1 MKNLFLSKFFFFIS
15 LCVFVACGSDDSSS
29 GGSVPGNKNST
40 SGLFQIN
47 AGGTKVRFAPGNLQ
61 ATYNG
66 SMWTWAFA
74 ANQWDYVSEYG
85 GNVNYNG
92 ANTYINGDGKVSANG
107 IVDLFGWVGE
117 TSTWTEAAQY
127 GISNSITVNNRYTYG
142 NIASE
147 SLKSDWGNTISDG
160 YTWRTL
166 SFSEW
171 TYVFNTRT
179 SGSTVNGTLNSRYS
193 YATIN
198 TDDRAVNGIILFP
211 DGITLEA
218 NDATTWGKINST
230 SQKTECTSAQW
241 ASLAAKGCVF
251 LPAAGYRYSKTV
263 GNSYQ
268 LEVSVRDDGYG
279 CYYWSSSSHTTD
291 VYSAYAF
298 SFDRSYLNP
307 ARSYS
312 RPHGFSVRLVREV
325 E

>member
-1 MKNLFLSKFFFFIS
+1 MKNLFLCSCYFLVS
-15 LCVFVACGSDDSSS
+15 TCVFVACGSDDSTSDEPL
-29 GGSVPGNKNST
+29 PGNKST
-40 SGLFQIN
+40 SSGLFQIN

-66 SMWTWAFA
+66 STWTWAFA
-74 ANQWDYVSEYG
+74 ANQWDYIGY
-85 GNVNYNG
+85 YG
-92 ANTYINGDGKVSANG
+92 ANLYVEGNGTVSVNG
-107 IVDLFGWVGE
+107 TVDLFGWVGE
-117 TSTWTEAAQY
+117 TSTWTGAAQY
-127 GISNSITVNNRYTYG
+127 GITNSITVNSQYTYG

-171 TYVFNTRT
+171 LYLFNTRN
-179 SGSTVNGTLNSRYS
+179 SGSTVNGTSNARYT

-198 TDDRAVNGIILFP
+198 ADDKAVKGIILFP
-211 DGITLEA
+211 DGITIENSA
-218 NDATTWGKINST
+218 ATSWGEINST
-230 SQKTECTSAQW
+230 SQATECTSTQW
-241 ASLAAKGCVF
+241 SNLAAKGCVF
-251 LPAAGYRYSKTV
+251 LPAAGYRYSKYA

-268 LEVSVRDDGYG
+268 LEVTLRDDGYG

>member
-1 MKNLFLSKFFFFIS
+1 MKNLFLCFCLFLLSS
-15 LCVFVACGSDDSSS
+15 CVLVACGSDDSPSDAPS
-29 GGSVPGNKNST
+29 PEGKKTT

-47 AGGTKVRFAPGNLQ
+47 AGGTKVNFAPGNLQ

-66 SMWTWAFA
+66 STWNWAFA
-74 ANQWDYVSEYG
+74 TNQWDYIGYD
-85 GNVNYNG
+85 G
-92 ANTYINGDGKVSANG
+92 ANIYVEDNGSVSVNG
-107 IVDLFGWVGE
+107 TVDLFGWVGE
-117 TSTWTEAAQY
+117 TSTWTGAAQY
-127 GISNSITVNNRYTYG
+127 GISNSMTVNNCYTYG

-147 SLKSDWGNTISDG
+147 SLKSDWGGTISDG

-171 TYVFNTRT
+171 TYVINTRI
-179 SGSTVNGTLNSRYS
+179 SGSTVNGTSNARYT

-198 TDDRAVNGIILFP
+198 TDDRPVKGIILFP
-211 DGITLEA
+211 DGITVEGSA
-218 NDATTWGKINST
+218 ATSWGKINST
-230 SQKTECTSAQW
+230 SQITECTSAQW
-241 ASLAAKGCVF
+241 SNLAAKGCVF
-251 LPAAGYRYSKTV
+251 LPAAGYRYSTTV

-307 ARSYS
+307 ARSYV
-312 RPHGFSVRLVREV
+312 RPYGFSVRLVREV
-325 E
+325 N

>member
-1 MKNLFLSKFFFFIS
+1 MKNLFLSKCFFFIS
-15 LCVFVACGSDDSSS
+15 FCVLVACGSDDSDDT
-29 GGSVPGNKNST
+29 VPGSKNST

-66 SMWTWAFA
+66 STWTWAFA
-74 ANQWDYVSEYG
+74 ANQWDYIGYSGANLYIG
-85 GNVNYNG
+85 GNGTVSVNG
-92 ANTYINGDGKVSANG
+92 T
-107 IVDLFGWVGE
+107 VDLFGWVGE

-127 GISNSITVNNRYTYG
+127 GISKENAVNSRYTYG

-179 SGSTVNGTLNSRYS
+179 SGSTVNNTPNARYTF
-193 YATIN
+193 ATIN
-198 TDDRAVNGIILFP
+198 IDDRAVNGIILFP
-211 DGITLEA
+211 DGITIETS
-218 NDATTWGKINST
+218 DATSWGKINDT
-230 SQKTECTSAQW
+230 SQTTECNSVQW
-241 ASLAAKGCVF
+241 ANLAAKGCVF

-268 LEVSVRDDGYG
+268 QIKRIIN
-279 CYYWSSSSHTTD
+279 
-291 VYSAYAF
+291 
-298 SFDRSYLNP
+298 SF
-307 ARSYS
+307 
-312 RPHGFSVRLVREV
+312 
-325 E
+325 